1 MQSRLCRIY
10 RAKLRKTAINPD
22 EMAFGTIATLLI
34 KKRTFSEGLV
44 LAAFS
49 RWFGSLFIY
58 RSIAS
63 QLGYRQMT

>member
-10 RAKLRKTAINPD
+10 RAKLRKKAINPD

-34 KKRTFSEGLV
+34 KKRTFPDELM
-44 LAAFS
+44 LAAFGL
-49 RWFGSLFIY
+49 WFGSLYIY

-63 QLGYRQMT
+63 QPGYRQMT

>member
-34 KKRTFSEGLV
+34 KKRTFSDGLV

-49 RWFGSLFIY
+49 R
-58 RSIAS
+58 
-63 QLGYRQMT
+63 